1 MQNLL
6 PPKTKRSKRR
16 TSIDSPKIKQ
26 RKGGKK
32 YQNNLPNEWQN
43 SEKRANIQRERLN
56 SCPEGTAVK
65 SFAEKKRRR
74 NKRPRGVWHNY
85 EGLVSSCFSILL
97 DASLVKSRNRRQGS
111 ATSPYERL
119 NPSPLFSSFLL
130 LALLFRLSARGEPR
144 GMKIAP
150 RLDARIHRAAL
161 ESLLRSSFDLFLFRL
176 VARDAT
182 QRRKSR
188 GTDADPRYSGH
199 EPLTTLARSKC
210 ASGTYAGIRAT
221 YWARHLSRRWI

>member
-1 MQNLL
+1 MEFD
-6 PPKTKRSKRR
+6 TI
-16 TSIDSPKIKQ
+16 T
-26 RKGGKK
+26 
-32 YQNNLPNEWQN
+32 
-43 SEKRANIQRERLN
+43 RA
-56 SCPEGTAVK
+56 S
-65 SFAEKKRRR
+65 S
-74 NKRPRGVWHNY
+74 RPVS
-85 EGLVSSCFSILL
+85 VSSSTRPSLSPEI
-97 DASLVKSRNRRQGS
+97 DARALP
-111 ATSPYERL
+111 PYERL

-221 YWARHLSRRWI
+221 Y